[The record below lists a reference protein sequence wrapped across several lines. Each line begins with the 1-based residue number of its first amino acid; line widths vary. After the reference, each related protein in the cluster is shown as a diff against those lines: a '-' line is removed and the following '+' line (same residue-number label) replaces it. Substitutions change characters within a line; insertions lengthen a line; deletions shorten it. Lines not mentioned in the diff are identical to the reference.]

1 MKSLLL
7 IFSFLT
13 ITATSIN
20 VIGSKEDKMITSDK
34 EFKQLMKDFNNTL
47 DKNKKVQIKAD
58 ETKDKIIV
66 STTNKINQL
75 SNENKLL
82 KNDINE
88 LKSMISIV
96 KIDTIYIHDTIQV
109 KEKKNFWGKAK
120 IDTTAN

>member
-58 ETKDKIIV
+58 ETKDKLIV
-66 STTNKINQL
+66 NTTNKINQL
-75 SNENKLL
+75 SSENKLL

-109 KEKKNFWGKAK
+109 KEKKNFWGKTK

>member
-82 KNDINE
+82 KSDINE

-109 KEKKNFWGKAK
+109 KEKKNFWGKTK

>member
-58 ETKDKIIV
+58 ETKDKLIV

-75 SNENKLL
+75 STENKLL

-109 KEKKNFWGKAK
+109 KEKKNFWGKTK

>member
-96 KIDTIYIHDTIQV
+96 RIDTIYIHDTIQV
-109 KEKKNFWGKAK
+109 KEKKNFWGKTK

>member
-109 KEKKNFWGKAK
+109 KEKKNFWGKTK

>member
-13 ITATSIN
+13 VTATSIK
-20 VIGSKEDKMITSDK
+20 VIGRKEDKMITDDK
-34 EFKQLMKDFNNTL
+34 EFKQLMNDFNSTL

-58 ETKDKIIV
+58 ETKDKLIV

-75 SNENKLL
+75 STENKLL

-96 KIDTIYIHDTIQV
+96 RIDTIYIHDTIQV
-109 KEKKNFWGKAK
+109 KEKKNFWGKTK

>member
-58 ETKDKIIV
+58 ETKDKLIV

-75 SNENKLL
+75 SIENKSL
-82 KNDINE
+82 KNEIS
-88 LKSMISIV
+88 SMKI

-109 KEKKNFWGKAK
+109 KEKKNFWGKTK

>member
-58 ETKDKIIV
+58 ETKDKLIV
-66 STTNKINQL
+66 NTTNKINQL
-75 SNENKLL
+75 STENKLL

-109 KEKKNFWGKAK
+109 KEKKNFWGNTK

>member
-66 STTNKINQL
+66 STTNKINKL

-109 KEKKNFWGKAK
+109 KEKKNFWGKTK

>member
-58 ETKDKIIV
+58 ETKDKLIV

-75 SNENKLL
+75 SSENKLL

-96 KIDTIYIHDTIQV
+96 RIDTIYIHDTIQV
-109 KEKKNFWGKAK
+109 KEKKNFWGKTK

>member
-96 KIDTIYIHDTIQV
+96 RIDTIYIHDTIQV
-109 KEKKNFWGKAK
+109 KEKKNLTRWINTMLGKK
-120 IDTTAN
+120 

>member
-58 ETKDKIIV
+58 ETKDKLIV
-66 STTNKINQL
+66 NTTNKINQL
-75 SNENKLL
+75 STENKLL

-109 KEKKNFWGKAK
+109 KEKKNFWGKTK

>member
-58 ETKDKIIV
+58 ETKDKIII

-96 KIDTIYIHDTIQV
+96 RIDTIYIHDTIQV
-109 KEKKNFWGKAK
+109 KEKKNFWGKTK